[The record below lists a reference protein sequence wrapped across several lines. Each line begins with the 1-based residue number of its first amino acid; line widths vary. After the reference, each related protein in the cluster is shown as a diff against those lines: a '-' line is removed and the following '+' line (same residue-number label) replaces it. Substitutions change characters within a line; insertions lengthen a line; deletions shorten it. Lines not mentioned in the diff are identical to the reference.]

1 MKPSPVL
8 RAVLIDDEFMGLNSL
23 HILIDKYCPR
33 VKSVAECRNPELAI
47 DIIES
52 YHPDIVFLDIN
63 MPQMNGFELLHK
75 LNWRNFHLI
84 FTTAHQEYALKALKA
99 NAVDYLLKPID
110 PEELKAAV
118 KKILKRYE
126 SSDEA
131 GNVDQVKSLL
141 ASLGNDKPER
151 LLVHSRSGMESIDSG
166 EIICLESQ
174 SNYTRLYLEN
184 QESIL
189 SSKTLK
195 DYEAQL
201 CGERSSFM
209 RVHNSFVI
217 NLRKVL
223 RYIRT
228 SETLIMQNNQEIPV
242 SKSRRDEFM
251 KWLQE

>member
-1 MKPSPVL
+1 MKGSTVL

-33 VKSVAECRNPELAI
+33 IKSVAECRNPELAI
-47 DIIES
+47 DVIEN

-63 MPQMNGFELLHK
+63 MPQMNGFEMLQK
-75 LNWRNFHLI
+75 LNWKNFDLI
-84 FTTAHQEYALKALKA
+84 FTTAHQEYALKAFKS

-118 KKILKRYE
+118 KKVLKRH
-126 SSDEA
+126 DTNQEA
-131 GNVDQVKSLL
+131 GNAEQIQTLL
-141 ASLGNDKPER
+141 AGIVPGKPER
-151 LLVHSRSGMESIDSG
+151 LLVHSRNGLESIDTT
-166 EIICLESQ
+166 EIISLESQ

-184 QESIL
+184 QDSIL

-228 SETLIMQNNQEIPV
+228 SDTLIMQNNQEIPV